1 MPLTDFCKAPVITIS
16 PDQKVLDAV
25 NLMMNKNIGCVVVIE
40 QDRPIGIL
48 TDRDLVVRVM
58 AKRKDAA
65 NTLVREAMTPNP
77 ILASEAIG
85 IWELIQAMK
94 KQGVRR
100 FPIVAGDGKLVGII
114 TLDDL
119 IELMGEE
126 LADVGRA
133 IAAELSRPIHTK
145 AR

>member
-1 MPLTDFCKAPVITIS
+1 VITIL

-25 NLMMNKNIGCVVVIE
+25 NLMSDKNVGCVVVVE

-48 TDRDLVVRVM
+48 TDRDIVLRVM
-58 AKRKDAA
+58 AKYKDASTTA
-65 NTLVREAMTPNP
+65 VRDVMTPNP
-77 ILASEAIG
+77 ILAPEAIG
-85 IWELIQAMK
+85 IWELIQSMK
-94 KQGVRR
+94 KHGVRR

-126 LADVGRA
+126 LADLGRA
-133 IAAELSRPIHTK
+133 IATELSHPTPAG

>member
-40 QDRPIGIL
+40 QERPIGIL

-58 AKRKDAA
+58 AQRKDVA
-65 NTLVREAMTPNP
+65 NMLVREAMTPNP
-77 ILASEAIG
+77 IVAPEAIG
-85 IWELIQAMK
+85 IWELIQAIK
-94 KQGVRR
+94 KHGVRR

-119 IELMGEE
+119 IELIGEE
-126 LADVGRA
+126 LSSLSRG
-133 IAAELSRPIHTK
+133 IAAELSYPLP
-145 AR
+145 ARAR